1 MSCELTRKPASIT
14 QLPRLWQCFLQHSAF
29 TFGLCGVYLPS
40 FRAQTQYKLE
50 HVFAAGSGI
59 KYTQNLVTVLA
70 NLDRKMG
77 DALLLWSASELQK
90 LPHKSQNAPQLRWIC
105 CRGMLGSGL
114 RGQRGRAVVTVVLR
128 LTLGGRGS
136 LLGSGR
142 EESAVVTLRCMYTHY
157 TTCK

>member
-1 MSCELTRKPASIT
+1 MSCELTMKPASIT

-40 FRAQTQYKLE
+40 FRAQTQYKQE

-70 NLDRKMG
+70 NLNWKMG
-77 DALLLWSASELQK
+77 DALLLRSASELQK
-90 LPHKSQNAPQLRWIC
+90 LPHKSQNAPQLRRIC

-114 RGQRGRAVVTVVLR
+114 RGQRGRAVVTAVLR
-128 LTLGGRGS
+128 RALGGRGS
-136 LLGSGR
+136 LLGRGGEDSPL
-142 EESAVVTLRCMYTHY
+142 AVVTL
-157 TTCK
+157 